1 MLRLKFSDTET
12 ENTVLDIALT
22 KLGLVNKAP
31 PIPVYCIPG
40 IENKNNRELIF
51 YWAHSGTT
59 EVRNLVRKYIG
70 EGLASLF

>member
-1 MLRLKFSDTET
+1 MLRLKFPDTET

-22 KLGLVNKAP
+22 KLGPVNKAP

-51 YWAHSGTT
+51 
-59 EVRNLVRKYIG
+59 
-70 EGLASLF
+70 